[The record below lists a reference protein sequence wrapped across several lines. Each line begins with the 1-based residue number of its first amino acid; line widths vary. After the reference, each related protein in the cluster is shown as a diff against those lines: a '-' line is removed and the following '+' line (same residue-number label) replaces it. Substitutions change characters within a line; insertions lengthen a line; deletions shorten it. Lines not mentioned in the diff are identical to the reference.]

1 MFNPVHKIINM
12 VCIPKIVPLV
22 YDDVLSYYELVNKML
37 IKLNELI
44 DLCNQLGVKVEALE
58 QAVAELQSV
67 ISGIDERLEAA
78 EGDIDTLEGNV
89 SDLQTAVEGINT
101 AIETINGSIE
111 TINNY
116 ITNNDQNIENINS
129 AISDIEDTL
138 NTIDLTQLQ
147 QDVTSLDARVSALED
162 AVIGE
167 LTPAPVPKNL
177 CIDLTQGYDEMNVE
191 IVKDETGKDRDSIT
205 YNNTGADP
213 TKYGFSFD
221 YNTTDFN
228 ACHLRAHNVCIQE
241 MTQDSA
247 NYVPTYTIAWLSD
260 RYTNIY
266 GYSLGRAFATI
277 RTLAQLLAG
286 VTLNVGDYQLA
297 YIQMVDSET
306 HPGVYYDLLL
316 YPQYNGEYNTYNTV
330 FKELYVFNSSGILT
344 EGVQG
349 NYTKR
354 WTLQKYKPAWQQQVF
369 DLIEKNNGD
378 LGTRMTAAEG
388 DIDALESAVGTFTQ
402 SDYNTKQ
409 ATQDGNISDLQT
421 GLSTANGNI
430 STLQSAVS
438 NINQV
443 RAWDTFSDVF
453 DINSSLPATAHIHSF
468 KCQVANK
475 IVTMEI
481 MGSGF
486 FGTNYPSWK
495 IGTLRSG
502 VRQYLTPYNDDAVS
516 GAGVSTTGWGN
527 HEYIGVSGSAT
538 PGSEPNIA
546 DGRGVATA
554 CLTGSKTASP
564 YVPDTYPNSALTAYS
579 LYVAT
584 TPPTQTNEGF
594 VIRLTYRAK

>member
-22 YDDVLSYYELVNKML
+22 YDDVLSYYEFVNKM
-37 IKLNELI
+37 IQKLNELI
-44 DLCNQLGVKVEALE
+44 TLCNTLGIKVEALE
-58 QAVAELQSV
+58 EAVAELQSV

-111 TINNY
+111 VINNY

-147 QDVTSLDARVSALED
+147 QDVTSLDARVSALEE
-162 AVIGE
+162 ATIGQ

-297 YIQMVDSET
+297 YIQLVDSET
-306 HPGVYYDLLL
+306 HSGEYYDLLL

-354 WTLQKYKPAWQQQVF
+354 WMLQKFKPAWQQQVC

-378 LGTRMTAAEG
+378 LGTRMTAAED

-409 ATQDGNISDLQT
+409 STQDGNISDLQT

-430 STLQSAVS
+430 TNLQAAVN

-443 RAWDTFSDVF
+443 RSWSNFADVF
-453 DINSSLPATAHIHSF
+453 ENGDIPETASILGF

-481 MGSGF
+481 WGAGF
-486 FGTNYPSWK
+486 LGANYPCWLL
-495 IGTLRSG
+495 GTLRSG

-516 GAGVSTTGWGN
+516 GTGVTTTDWNN
-527 HEYIGVSGSAT
+527 HTAIGMQGASNGIKMPDT
-538 PGSEPNIA
+538 
-546 DGRGVATA
+546 RGVTFAT
-554 CLTGSKTASP
+554 LTGSKTTNP
-564 YVPDTYPNSALTAYS
+564 YAPEYPNSAYAAYS
-579 LYVAT
+579 LYIVNT
-584 TPPTQTNEGF
+584 SPQSTNSGF
-594 VIRLTYRAK
+594 IVRLTYRAK